1 MLTIWVHVVS
11 GHLWGSEALL
21 EGVCTVAV
29 LIHGNQ
35 LLLGRGQWRE
45 GVHHALHPIGHHL
58 CNTANHTEKDF
69 TLRLLWKRH
78 LPDKHFSAGRE
89 AIDSKSNTETRPKAL
104 SPWKPSLLYCGQW
117 RFSQHFLI
125 EGCS

>member
-45 GVHHALHPIGHHL
+45 GVHHTLHPIGHHL
-58 CNTANHTEKDF
+58 CNTANHVEKDF
-69 TLRLLWKRH
+69 T
-78 LPDKHFSAGRE
+78 
-89 AIDSKSNTETRPKAL
+89 
-104 SPWKPSLLYCGQW
+104 
-117 RFSQHFLI
+117 
-125 EGCS
+125 